1 MPRIS
6 PAVERRWLF
15 AISGVLWTA
24 VGAML
29 MTYAFVW
36 LAPVGLHLEIA
47 LGAAGLAIAAIAA
60 RYLFRGIA
68 RKNIDRIERGPD
80 RASVF
85 SFQPW
90 KSYVLMVGMIAL
102 GIALRRSGVPK
113 PALAVVYAAVGG
125 ALMLAAGVYHRRAY
139 RDGRDEQDR

>member
-1 MPRIS
+1 MRLIR

-15 AISGVLWTA
+15 AISGVLWTV

-29 MTYAFVW
+29 MTYAFMW

-47 LGAAGLAIAAIAA
+47 LGAVGVALAALAA

-80 RASVF
+80 RASVL

-90 KSYVLMVGMIAL
+90 KSYVLMAGMIAL
-102 GIALRRSGVPK
+102 GVILRRSGIPK